1 MSRIPYANAIGKMM
15 YVMVCNR
22 LDISHVV
29 SVVNKYIA
37 NYQKKKNK
45 YIANPDK
52 K

>member
-1 MSRIPYANAIGKMM
+1 MSRIPYANAIGKTM

-37 NYQKKKNK
+37 N
-45 YIANPDK
+45 PDK